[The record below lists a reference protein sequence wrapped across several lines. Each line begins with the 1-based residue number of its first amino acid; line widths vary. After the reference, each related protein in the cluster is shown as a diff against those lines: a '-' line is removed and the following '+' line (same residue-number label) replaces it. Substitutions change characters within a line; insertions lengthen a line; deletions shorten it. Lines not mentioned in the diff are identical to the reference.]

1 MQIIVILLTLLCKMK
16 KNRIFICRFQKI
28 LYFTIYQPT
37 HKKKRTTIVSN
48 PLFRLYLE

>member
-1 MQIIVILLTLLCKMK
+1 MQIIVILQTLLYKMK
-16 KNRIFICRFQKI
+16 KNHIFICMIQKI
-28 LYFTIYQPT
+28 VYFVIYQPT